1 MGNFWLGFV
10 AALFL
15 VWFTHK
21 VYELLKQKLGGNRW
35 YRVVDVQP
43 SSMPG
48 YWNVEFYAGGS
59 SCIRLLQKTAA
70 ARGQSAGTDGTHQ
83 AF

>member
-21 VYELLKQKLGGNRW
+21 VYELLKQKLGGKPL
-35 YRVVDVQP
+35 V
-43 SSMPG
+43 
-48 YWNVEFYAGGS
+48 
-59 SCIRLLQKTAA
+59 SCC
-70 ARGQSAGTDGTHQ
+70 
-83 AF
+83 